1 MEVIERARKEGR
13 KILTEHEAK
22 VFLSAYDVPVVRERL
37 ILDREQ
43 LRDAV
48 RDIGFPLVMK
58 SCVPEISHKSERGL
72 VVLDIRS
79 MQEAETAF
87 EKIVRDLTVGTPAVL
102 VQEMVKG
109 KRELVAGLTRDAQF
123 GPTVMFGLGGI
134 FTEILSDVVF
144 RLAPFDRREALKMIG
159 EIKGRKIL
167 EAVRGMDAV
176 DVDILAN
183 ILVAIGEIALEHPAI
198 SEIDIN
204 PLIISGRLPVA
215 ADALIV
221 LV

>member
-13 KILTEHEAK
+13 KILTQHEAK

-183 ILVAIGEIALEHPAI
+183 ILVAIGEIALEHPTI

>member
-43 LRDAV
+43 PRDAV